1 MAKKKTIAIM
11 TGGGDAPGL
20 NAVIR
25 AVVKHGVTEMGWEVI
40 GIEDS
45 LDGLMETPRRIRVLG
60 REDVRGILRL
70 GGTILGTT
78 NRGDPFE
85 WDEGGKRVDRT
96 TELAG
101 ALQDIG
107 CEGLI
112 AVGGDGTMSICCRL
126 MEECGIKVVGVPKT
140 IDNDIPG
147 TEITF
152 GFDSAMT
159 FATEAVD
166 RLHATAEAHDRVMVV
181 EVMGRDAGH
190 IALWSGLAGGAD
202 VILIPEIP
210 FEWDPI
216 IAKIKRRKA
225 FRRHFSIVVVAEGAH
240 PKGMDAIRTP
250 APGTGRMNLGGVGQ
264 LVTEQ
269 IATRTRVEARC
280 TVLGHLQRG
289 GNPTAF
295 DRVLAT
301 RMGSAALGL
310 VERGRWGHMVAV
322 VDGKVSEIPLAVVK
336 ESPPR
341 TVSLGA
347 DLLRSARGMGI
358 VFGDESTPSE
368 R

>member
-1 MAKKKTIAIM
+1 MARKRTIGIM

-25 AVVKHGVTEMGWEVI
+25 AVVKHGVTELGWDVI

-45 LDGLMETPRRIRVLG
+45 LDGLLESPRRFRVLD

-78 NRGDPFE
+78 NRGNPFQYE
-85 WDEGGKRVDRT
+85 VDGKMQDRSAALKEAFDET
-96 TELAG
+96 
-101 ALQDIG
+101 G

-112 AVGGDGTMSICCRL
+112 AVGGDGTMGICQRL
-126 MEECGIKVVGVPKT
+126 MEDVGIPVVGVPKT

-147 TEITF
+147 TEMTF
-152 GFDSAMT
+152 GFDTAVSFAM
-159 FATEAVD
+159 EAVD

-190 IALWSGLAGGAD
+190 IALWAGLAGGAD

-210 FEWDPI
+210 FDWEPI
-216 IAKIKRRKA
+216 IGKIKRRKA

-240 PKGMDAIRTP
+240 PQGGDALKHQS
-250 APGTGRMNLGGVGQ
+250 PGSKNPVLGGIGS
-264 LVTEQ
+264 LVAQT
-269 IATRTRVEARC
+269 IAERVKVEARC

-301 RMGSAALGL
+301 RLGSAAVEL
-310 VERGRWGHMVAV
+310 VDRGEWGNMVAIR
-322 VDGKVSEIPLAVVK
+322 DGRLGSIPLADLK
-336 ESPPR
+336 GLPPR
-341 TVSLGA
+341 TVKLES
-347 DLLRSARGMGI
+347 DILRSARGMGI
-358 VFGDESTPSE
+358 VFGDES
-368 R
+368 